1 MTLRFINATNE
12 KYILHM
18 LLRGSDEQREVYL
31 EKICS
36 LINKGFIPQDTRGLG
51 TAITGLFQS
60 PCKRVRR
67 WAFNAIALIGQ
78 KNGRQFISAVENA
91 VKQSMDDPILL
102 AYAVAALFSV
112 TNNDVQTFKFLKDS
126 GIPVEGA
133 LLVASARFSQECATD
148 LVKKKIDIDTA
159 DANVLQNA
167 AILVGVERVPEGVF
181 SDRHP
186 YKAVIGKLNNH
197 DDKLVQQY
205 SVWAI
210 SENPHLAVSDLG
222 VKIIDIESFQPNVKK
237 WLYRLLAS
245 DTDHASQNRDI
256 LSVGS
261 NDDDINVRQNLASGL
276 ADSYFPELEDIIL
289 PWFANETDQEIK
301 SLLLE
306 HMATFSEKC
315 NEYENSV
322 MVAYKTAGQDSPQ
335 RMRLEAAAEQ
345 TEIYPK
351 MKRVALQHEAT
362 LFSNGNTGGLFMI
375 DNSTTNQF
383 SITGDR
389 NQVSGVTQ
397 ANSLKD
403 VTIKNVQKIED
414 LELRE
419 PLAELIPM
427 IEKSGTG
434 DDAKKQALNE
444 INELAQN
451 PTPEKAQKLLETL
464 KVIGIVG
471 NAGIVIGKIA
481 AWAHGIPL

>member
-1 MTLRFINATNE
+1 MTLRFINSTNE

-18 LLRGSDEQREVYL
+18 LLRGGDEQQEIYL

-36 LINKGFIPQDTRGLG
+36 LINKGIILQDRGFG
-51 TAITGLFQS
+51 VAVKGLLQS
-60 PCKRVRR
+60 SNKRVRR
-67 WAFNAIALIGQ
+67 WAFNAIALMGQ
-78 KNGRQFISAVENA
+78 RNGRSFVPAVENA

-112 TNNDVQTFKFLKDS
+112 TNDDVQTFKFLNDN

-133 LLVASARFSQECATD
+133 LLVASARFSQECAAD
-148 LVKKKIDIDTA
+148 LSKRKIDIDTA
-159 DANVLQNA
+159 DEAVLQNT
-167 AILVGVERVPEGVF
+167 AILVGVEKVPDGVF

-210 SENPHLAVSDLG
+210 SENPHLTVSDLG
-222 VKIIDIESFQPNVKK
+222 IKIIDIESFPPNVKK

-245 DTDHASQNRDI
+245 DTDNASQNRDI
-256 LSVGS
+256 LTIGS
-261 NDDDINVRQNLASGL
+261 NDDDVDIRQNLASGL
-276 ADSYFPELEDIIL
+276 AESYFPELEDIVL
-289 PWFANETDQEIK
+289 PWFADEKDEEIK

-306 HMATFSEKC
+306 HMATFSGKS

-322 MVAYKTAGQDSPQ
+322 MVAYQAAGKESSQ

-362 LFSNGNTGGLFMI
+362 FFSNGNVGGLFMS

-383 SITGDR
+383 IINGDG

-397 ANSLKD
+397 AKILKD
-403 VTIKNVQKIED
+403 VTIKNVQEIED
-414 LELRE
+414 TTLRE
-419 PLAELIPM
+419 PLAELIST
-427 IEKSGTG
+427 IEKS
-434 DDAKKQALNE
+434 DAKDDVKAQAYNE
-444 INELAQN
+444 INDLAKN
-451 PTPEKAQKLLETL
+451 PKPERA
-464 KVIGIVG
+464 
-471 NAGIVIGKIA
+471 
-481 AWAHGIPL
+481 